1 MMSQVM
7 IKMRLNI
14 VSLYVYS
21 KFLFARKRFTVNRE
35 SPLTH
40 IQTNGEIPQLIP
52 TEHCYIPR
60 ENDYKM
66 SSPADYT
73 L

>member
-21 KFLFARKRFTVNRE
+21 KFLFARKQE
-35 SPLTH
+35 YSPLTH